1 MRRRRNPI
9 RVTGLTLAAITLVV
23 SFASLLWSSGSAK
36 AGPLG
41 VPSITATVKGP
52 DQINLTWSAVSNP
65 GYGYLV
71 EIQSAS
77 DSRYSSWTVL
87 QPVPTAGGYS
97 CDNTV
102 VRNGGYCNISD
113 PLGNHVYNP
122 RTHGIPYWV
131 TDANY
136 IDPQD
141 GSAARFIVWGLR
153 PNTTYRFRVR
163 SYSGDTSTIF
173 GVYSNTT
180 TSMTANYILKYVS
193 PSGNDSNDGIGPEN
207 SHAWRTLSH
216 ASSAIN
222 CGQELIV
229 MGGNYAS
236 DMISMGQTCSEEKK
250 AVVMVNPGDT
260 ATITSVPTRAN
271 QALLLSG
278 TYIVVDGIVSAA
290 SSSPYGGYVGVIVG
304 NHDALLNME
313 FHPPVVPTFEGG
325 LMVYGDHNLLYH
337 SYLHDFGSPDATQN
351 PDGNSGFILAVYG
364 RGATNNVI
372 WSNHLT
378 RGGHDESL
386 CKAGC
391 SYNRWLNNVMDGG
404 WGQGWNV
411 IYGDNAVSE
420 HNLVEG
426 NFIYDVGQLVTFY
439 KPSIQLSQGNNTVR
453 RNVAVN
459 GKSAA
464 LEESYLYGGTAAS
477 NLVYNNV
484 FYDHATCF
492 FQSSNGG
499 ASAYNNDIFS
509 NNICYKMRNQAMH
522 FYTGNTTNQISYNN
536 MLYVD
541 ADGRPRPDQP
551 IIIWNHGAQGSYQY
565 PQTLSYADRNY
576 SPPFSHNKGLD
587 VIPRF
592 VDETN
597 FDFHLIANSSFI
609 AAGTDVGDTQWG
621 STDGTADLGAF
632 GINVSQHRSS
642 SLVPARNGHSQT
654 RSFRTGRF
662 HNEGVGRVQAFSETE
677 R

>member
-1 MRRRRNPI
+1 MKSLRDAKI
-9 RVTGLTLAAITLVV
+9 VTMLTLAALTLE
-23 SFASLLWSSGSAK
+23 
-36 AGPLG
+36 
-41 VPSITATVKGP
+41 VPSASVSSPLAAVDNGLLSAPSIAATTKGP

-71 EIQSAS
+71 EIQSTG
-77 DSRYSSWTVL
+77 DSRYSSWTEL
-87 QPVPTAGGYS
+87 QPVPTAAGYN

-102 VRNGGYCNISD
+102 VWNGGSCNISD
-113 PLGNHVYNP
+113 PSGIHVYNP
-122 RTHGIPYWV
+122 HTHGIPYWV
-131 TDANY
+131 TDATY

-141 GSAARFIVWGLR
+141 GSEARFIVWGLK

-163 SYSGDTSTIF
+163 SYFGNTSSIYGT
-173 GVYSNTT
+173 YSNNATV
-180 TSMTANYILKYVS
+180 MTANYILRYVS
-193 PSGNDSNDGIGPEN
+193 PAGNDSNDGAGPEN

-216 ASSAIN
+216 ASSAIS

-229 MGGNYAS
+229 MGGTYAS
-236 DMISMGQTCSEEKK
+236 DNIGMGQRCSAEKK

-260 ATITSVPTRAN
+260 ATITSVPARGN
-271 QALLLSG
+271 QAVYLSG
-278 TYIVVDGIVSAA
+278 NYIVIDGMVSAA
-290 SSSPYGGYVGVIVG
+290 SPSEHGEYVGVISG

-313 FHPPVVPTFEGG
+313 FHPPVVPTFNGG

-351 PDGNSGFILAVYG
+351 PGGNSGFILAVYG

-411 IYGDNAVSE
+411 IYGENAVSE

-426 NFIYDVGQLVTFY
+426 NFIYAVGQLVSFS
-439 KPSIQLSQGNNTVR
+439 KPSIQVSQGNNTVR

-459 GKSAA
+459 GKSIA
-464 LEESYLYGGTAAS
+464 LEESYLYGGTAAN

-484 FYDHATCF
+484 FYDHAMCF

-499 ASAYNNDIFS
+499 TLAYNNDIFA
-509 NNICYKMRNQAMH
+509 NNICYKMRAEATDIYLDNK
-522 FYTGNTTNQISYNN
+522 TNQINYND

-541 ADGRPRPDQP
+541 ANGKPRSDQT
-551 IIIWNHGAQGSYQY
+551 IIIWNHAAQGSYQY
-565 PQTLSYADRNY
+565 PQALSYADRVY

-587 VIPRF
+587 VSPKF
-592 VDETN
+592 VNEAN
-597 FDFHLIANSSFI
+597 FDFHLLANSSLI
-609 AAGTDVGDTQWG
+609 AAGTNVADAEWG
-621 STDGTADLGAF
+621 STDGTVDLGAF
-632 GINVSQHRSS
+632 GINVSQHRPS
-642 SLVPARNGHSQT
+642 VTPAGNGRSQT
-654 RSFRTGRF
+654 RRY
-662 HNEGVGRVQAFSETE
+662 
-677 R
+677 

>member
-1 MRRRRNPI
+1 LCRAEKTQNDMKSLRHAKI
-9 RVTGLTLAAITLVV
+9 VTVLTLTAITLVV
-23 SFASLLWSSGSAK
+23 RYASVSSPLAGAEAALLSA
-36 AGPLG
+36 
-41 VPSITATVKGP
+41 PSITATTKGP

-71 EIQSAS
+71 EIQSAG
-77 DSRYSSWTVL
+77 DGRYSHWTEL
-87 QPVPTAGGYS
+87 QPIPTAGGYS
-97 CDNTV
+97 CANTV
-102 VRNGGYCNISD
+102 VWNGGSCNISD
-113 PLGNHVYNP
+113 PLGIHVYNP
-122 RTHGIPYWV
+122 RTYGIPYWV

-153 PNTTYRFRVR
+153 PNTAYRFRVR
-163 SYSGDTSTIF
+163 SYSGNTSSLY
-173 GVYSNTT
+173 GVYSNTAT
-180 TSMTANYILKYVS
+180 AMTANYLLRYVS
-193 PSGNDSNDGIGPEN
+193 PVGNDSNDGTGPEN

-216 ASSAIN
+216 ASSAIS

-229 MGGNYAS
+229 MGGSYAS
-236 DMISMGQTCSEEKK
+236 DNISMGQTCSNEKK

-260 ATITSVPTRAN
+260 ATITSVPARAN
-271 QALLLSG
+271 QALRLSG
-278 TYIVVDGIVSAA
+278 NYIVVDGMVSAA
-290 SSSPYGGYVGVIVG
+290 SSGQHREYVGVIVG
-304 NHDALLNME
+304 NHDALLNVE
-313 FHPPVVPTFEGG
+313 FHPPVVPTFDGG
-325 LMVYGDHNLLYH
+325 LIVYGDHNLLYH
-337 SYLHDFGSPDATQN
+337 CYLHDFGSPDATQN
-351 PDGNSGFILAVYG
+351 PDGNSGFLLAVYG

-459 GKSAA
+459 GKSVA
-464 LEESYLYGGTAAS
+464 LEESYLYGGTAAN

-484 FYDHATCF
+484 FYGHATCF

-499 ASAYNNDIFS
+499 TFVYNNDIFA
-509 NNICYKMRNQAMH
+509 NNICYKLYAEATSIYLDNA
-522 FYTGNTTNQISYNN
+522 TNQISYND

-541 ADGRPRPDQP
+541 ANGRPRPDQA
-551 IIIWNHGAQGSYQY
+551 IIIWNHASQGSYQY

-576 SPPFSHNKGLD
+576 RPPFSHNKGLD
-587 VIPRF
+587 VSPKF

-597 FDFHLIANSSFI
+597 FDFHLIANSSLI
-609 AAGTDVGDTQWG
+609 AAGTHVADAQWG
-621 STDGTADLGAF
+621 STDGTVDLGAF

-642 SLVPARNGHSQT
+642 LVTPAGNGRSQT
-654 RSFRTGRF
+654 RRY
-662 HNEGVGRVQAFSETE
+662 
-677 R
+677 